1 MNRTELAE
9 VSAVKDGKVY
19 VLAFEISQAS
29 SIPII
34 LPAYLAKL
42 LYPEKFQD
50 FDLDAY
56 MKEYLEEYQGIPYQ
70 GTYYYPP
77 L

>member
-9 VSAVKDGKVY
+9 VKAVKNGNVY
-19 VLAFEISQAS
+19 VLTFEISQAS
-29 SIPII
+29 SIPVI

-56 MKEYLEEYQGIPYQ
+56 MKEYLEEYHGIPSQ
-70 GTYYYPP
+70 GVYYYHP